1 MLQRLKIYN
10 SNLNTKQIYLKGS
23 TITNLHTIFIKF
35 KDTLLFDQQKN
46 NH

>member
-10 SNLNTKQIYLKGS
+10 SNLNTKQIYLKES
-23 TITNLHTIFIKF
+23 TIIKF
-35 KDTLLFDQQKN
+35 KDTLLFEQQKN

>member
-10 SNLNTKQIYLKGS
+10 SNLNTKQIYLKES

-35 KDTLLFDQQKN
+35 KDTFLFEQQKN